1 MKKNLTEM
9 VFILDRSGSMDGLEE
24 DTIGGFNSFIKKQKK
39 EEGQAMVSTVLFDHQ
54 LEVIHDRID
63 LDRVPLLT
71 EEEYEVGGCTA
82 LLDAIGQTIH
92 HIKKVQKSLKK
103 EECPDK
109 TIFIITTDGMENAST
124 EYSYEKLKHLV
135 EKQKREDGWEFL
147 FLGANIDAVKE
158 AGRFGISS
166 DRATN
171 YCCDSE
177 GTKLN
182 YEVLGKAVATFR
194 TKKCMSQNWDA
205 EIKKD
210 FNKRG
215 K

>member
-9 VFILDRSGSMDGLEE
+9 VFILDRSGSMDGLEN

-39 EEGQAMVSTVLFDHQ
+39 EEGEVVVSTVLFDHQ
-54 LEVIHDRID
+54 LEVIHDRVD
-63 LDRVPLLT
+63 LDEVPLLT
-71 EEEYEVGGCTA
+71 EEEYYVGGCTA
-82 LLDAIGQTIH
+82 LLDAMGQTIH
-92 HIKKVQKSLKK
+92 HIRKVQKSLK
-103 EECPDK
+103 EEERPDK

-124 EYSYEKLKHLV
+124 EYSYEKLRRLV
-135 EKQKREDGWEFL
+135 EKQKREAEWEFL
-147 FLGANIDAVKE
+147 FLGANIDAIKE

-182 YEVLGKAVATFR
+182 YEVLGKAVSNFR
-194 TKKCMSQNWDA
+194 AKKCMAENWDM

-210 FNKRG
+210 FFRRG